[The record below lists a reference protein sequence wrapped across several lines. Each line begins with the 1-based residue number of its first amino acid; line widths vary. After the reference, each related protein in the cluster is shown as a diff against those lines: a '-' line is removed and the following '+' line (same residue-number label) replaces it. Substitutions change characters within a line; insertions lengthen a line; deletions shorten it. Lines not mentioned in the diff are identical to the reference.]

1 MAELSELRK
10 MLNEFGVRAV
20 ELAKSNLQIDRTID
34 GKKRRRVASG
44 KLRDSLTYRLW
55 KRGKTDVIIFTTNSK
70 ATREYADV
78 IEEGRRP
85 NSTPP
90 PIAPIL
96 DWIKIKKI
104 RLRNVDSENV
114 MSRSQFK
121 KRATKPKDREDELL
135 LVARRMSI
143 SIGKKGIKGIHYFQ
157 EAIDD
162 ALEEFDETIISS
174 LIQDIEKQLKSD
186 KYIK

>member
-1 MAELSELRK
+1 MGELSELRK
-10 MLNEFGVRAV
+10 LLNEFGTRAV

-44 KLRDSLTYRLW
+44 KLRDSLVYRLW

-70 ATREYADV
+70 KTREYADV

-90 PIAPIL
+90 PIQPIL
-96 DWIKIKKI
+96 EWIKLKKI

-114 MSRSQFK
+114 MRKSQFK
-121 KRATKPKDREDELL
+121 KRATEPKDREDELL
-135 LVARRMSI
+135 LVARRMSK

-157 EAIDD
+157 EAIED
-162 ALEEFDETIISS
+162 ALDEFDDSIISAV
-174 LIQDIEKQLKSD
+174 IQDIEKQLKSD

>member
-20 ELAKSNLQIDRTID
+20 ELAKSNLQINRTID
-34 GKKRRRVASG
+34 GKRRNRVASG

-55 KRGKTDVIIFTTNSK
+55 KRGKKDVIIFTTNSD

-96 DWIKIKKI
+96 AWIKLKRI

-114 MSRSQFK
+114 MKRSQFK

-135 LVARRMSI
+135 NVARRMSI

-162 ALEEFDETIISS
+162 ALEEFDDSMISAV
-174 LIQDIEKQLKSD
+174 IQDIEKQLKSD

>member
-1 MAELSELRK
+1 MAQLVELK
-10 MLNEFGVRAV
+10 KIFQEFGNRAV
-20 ELAKSNLQIDRTID
+20 ELAKSNLNIDRTID
-34 GKKRRRVASG
+34 GKRRRRVASG
-44 KLRDSLTYRLW
+44 RLRDSLTFRLW
-55 KRGKTDVIIFTTNSK
+55 KRGKTDVIIFTTNSDE
-70 ATREYADV
+70 TREYADV

-96 DWIKIKKI
+96 AWIKIKKI
-104 RLRNVDSENV
+104 KLRNVDAPNV
-114 MSRSQFK
+114 MQRSQFK
-121 KRATKPKDREDELL
+121 KRATKPKDKDDELL

-162 ALEEFDETIISS
+162 ALDEFDDTIISA
-174 LIQDIEKQLKSD
+174 LIQDIEKQLKAD

>member
-1 MAELSELRK
+1 MGELTELRK
-10 MLNEFGVRAV
+10 MLNEFGLRAV

-55 KRGKTDVIIFTTNSK
+55 KRGKTDVIIFTTNSD

-96 DWIKIKKI
+96 AWIKLKRI

-114 MSRSQFK
+114 MRRSQFK
-121 KRATKPKDREDELL
+121 KRATEPKDREDELL
-135 LVARRMSI
+135 KVARRMSI

-162 ALEEFDETIISS
+162 ALEEFDDSMISAI
-174 LIQDIEKQLKSD
+174 IQDIEKQLKSD

>member
-1 MAELSELRK
+1 MGELTELRK

-20 ELAKSNLQIDRTID
+20 ELAKSNLQIDRSID
-34 GKKRRRVASG
+34 GKRRKRVASG
-44 KLRDSLTYRLW
+44 KLRDSLTYRIW
-55 KRGKTDVIIFTTNSK
+55 KRGKKDVIIFTTNSDE
-70 ATREYADV
+70 TRKYADV

-96 DWIKIKKI
+96 AWIKLKGI
-104 RLRNVDSENV
+104 RLRNVDASNV
-114 MSRSQFK
+114 MHRSQFK
-121 KRATKPKDREDELL
+121 KKASTKKEQKDELL
-135 LVARRMSI
+135 LMARRMSI

-162 ALEEFDETIISS
+162 ALDEFDDNIISAV
-174 LIQDIEKQLKSD
+174 IQDIEKQLKSD

>member
-34 GKKRRRVASG
+34 GKKRNRVASG

-55 KRGKTDVIIFTTNSK
+55 KRGKTDVIIFTTNSD

-90 PIAPIL
+90 PIQPIL
-96 DWIKIKKI
+96 AWIKLKKI

-114 MSRSQFK
+114 MRRSQFK
-121 KRATKPKDREDELL
+121 KRATEPKDREDELL
-135 LVARRMSI
+135 KVARRMSI

-162 ALEEFDETIISS
+162 ALEEFDENIISS